1 LPVPRTECL
10 PSARRCWRYDATL
23 DAVRHPTPASEPRFR
38 GPLAFEG
45 LEKGDGGVVR
55 ASVLETG
62 QYGRALFAHGIQ
74 LGRIQSENL
83 EDRRSDLCRLDE
95 GGDGT
100 RLERRIGY

>member
-1 LPVPRTECL
+1 MNWCAARGRTLAICFPTSSVLNDDVHAIQLPRAGPV
-10 PSARRCWRYDATL
+10 SGARC
-23 DAVRHPTPASEPRFR
+23 
-38 GPLAFEG
+38 AFERI
-45 LEKGDGGVVR
+45 EVTGGVNR

-62 QYGRALFAHGIQ
+62 QYGSALFAHGIQ

-95 GGDGT
+95 SGDGT